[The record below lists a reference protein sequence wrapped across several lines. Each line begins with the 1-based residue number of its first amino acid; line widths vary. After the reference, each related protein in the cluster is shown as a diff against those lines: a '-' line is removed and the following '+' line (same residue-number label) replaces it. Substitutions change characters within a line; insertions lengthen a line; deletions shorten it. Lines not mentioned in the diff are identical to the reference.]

1 MIGRL
6 IDGRYQVRARI
17 ARGGMATVY
26 LATDLRLERRV
37 AIKIMHGHLAD
48 ESNFKER
55 FVQEARSAARLAHP
69 NVVNVFDQGQD
80 SDMAYLVMEY
90 LPGMTLR
97 DLLKDYGTL
106 TTEQTLDI
114 MDAVLGGL
122 AAAHKAG
129 IVHRD
134 LKPENVLLAD
144 DGRIKIGD
152 FGLSRAT
159 SANTATGQALL
170 GTIAYLSPELLTRG
184 TADARSDIYAAGIMM
199 YEMLTGAQ
207 PFVGDQPMQI
217 AFQHANDQVPR
228 PSAVNPS
235 VPRDLDELVL
245 WATAKDPVDR
255 PTDGRAMLEQLRLTE
270 QTMSATQAATTGVQ
284 RTVVMPAA
292 LSPDVATAQTQSFLA
307 TQAFQ
312 KSGKTPALTT
322 PTRAPAA
329 PPTAPHS
336 PPRSPAQAGPAD
348 RLKASAAVRRR
359 RGFWLAGVIVLL
371 IALAGGTGWYFGIGP
386 GAQLTLPDVT
396 KDSPSTAAQKL
407 EDLGL
412 VVTRAD
418 EPSTT
423 VPAGSVIGTDPASGQ
438 RVARESAVTLLVSTG
453 PTPLPLPQ
461 VIGLQED
468 AARAALEAAKFTVGD
483 PTKVFSS
490 DVEAG
495 VVIDAYAADGT
506 SSLAADGT
514 TEGVMYGE
522 AQPVILL
529 VSAGTIPGV
538 EGQSVD
544 AATSSLKSVGLNATT
559 GDTVF
564 SSTIGKGLVVQ
575 ANPPGDTV
583 HPGDMM
589 SLVVSAGSVPDVS
602 GKSVD
607 EATSTL
613 QAVGLQAT
621 SGEEVYNDTIAKG
634 LVIQAAA
641 PGDPVR
647 PGDTMSLQI
656 SRGPEP
662 VTVPDVVGKAWIDA
676 KSILVDAGFD
686 LSYPAGADLVPS
698 LVTVTATN
706 PIAGTS
712 VPRGSKLTVSVSF

>member
-245 WATAKDPVDR
+245 WATAKNPVDR

-292 LSPDVATAQTQSFLA
+292 LSPEVASAQTQ
-307 TQAFQ
+307 AFR
-312 KSGKTPALTT
+312 STGLTSALTA
-322 PTRAPAA
+322 PTRAPLPQTA
-329 PPTAPHS
+329 PPAATRSVAPS
-336 PPRSPAQAGPAD
+336 APSD

-359 RGFWLAGVIVLL
+359 RGFWIAGIIVLL
-371 IALAGGTGWYFGIGP
+371 VALAGGTGWYFGIGP
-386 GAQLTLPDVT
+386 GAQLTIPEVAGQAPD
-396 KDSPSTAAQKL
+396 AAQAAL
-407 EDLGL
+407 EELGV

-418 EPSTT
+418 QSSVT
-423 VPAGSVIGTDPASGQ
+423 VPVGTVVGTDPTSGAH
-438 RVARESAVTLLVSTG
+438 VARDSNVTLFVSTG
-453 PTPLPLPQ
+453 PAQLALPQ
-461 VIGLQED
+461 LIGADQ
-468 AARAALEAAKFTVGD
+468 ATAQQALEQAKFTLGS
-483 PTKVFSS
+483 TSQVFSS
-490 DVEAG
+490 DTAAG
-495 VVIDAYAADGT
+495 TVLDAYGADGA
-506 SSLAADGT
+506 SLAVDGS
-514 TEGVMYGE
+514 TEGVLYGE
-522 AQPVILL
+522 AQPVSFL
-529 VSAGTIPGV
+529 VSAGAI
-538 EGQSVD
+538 
-544 AATSSLKSVGLNATT
+544 
-559 GDTVF
+559 
-564 SSTIGKGLVVQ
+564 
-575 ANPPGDTV
+575 
-583 HPGDMM
+583 
-589 SLVVSAGSVPDVS
+589 PDVS
-602 GKSVD
+602 GQSVD
-607 EATSTL
+607 EATATL
-613 QAVGLQAT
+613 QAVGLSAAA
-621 SGEEVYNDTIAKG
+621 GEEVYSDSVEEG
-634 LVIQAAA
+634 LVIQAIA
-641 PGDPVR
+641 PADTVR
-647 PGDTMSLQI
+647 PGDTMSLQV

-662 VTVPDVVGKAWIDA
+662 VTVPDVVKLSWSEA
-676 KSILVDAGFD
+676 KPILEAAGFD
-686 LSYPAGADLVPS
+686 LSYPAGADIVPG

-706 PIAGTS
+706 PVAGTS
-712 VPRGSKLTVSVSF
+712 VPRGSKVTVSVSF

>member
-6 IDGRYQVRARI
+6 IDGRYQVRSRI

-207 PFVGDQPMQI
+207 PYIGDQPMQI

-228 PSAVNPS
+228 PSAVNPA
-235 VPRDLDELVL
+235 VPRDLDDLVL
-245 WATAKDPVDR
+245 WATTRDPEGR
-255 PTDGRAMLEQLRLTE
+255 PADARVMLEQLRLTE
-270 QTMSATQAATTGVQ
+270 QAMYANQASTTGVQ

-292 LSPDVATAQTQSFLA
+292 FSPQNATAQTQ
-307 TQAFQ
+307 AFRP
-312 KSGKTPALTT
+312 SDVTSAVTA
-322 PTRAPAA
+322 PTRPPRAA
-329 PPTAPHS
+329 LAAQPVDEGFDSPPTPSDALR
-336 PPRSPAQAGPAD
+336 RS
-348 RLKASAAVRRR
+348 SAVRRR

-371 IALAGGTGWYFGIGP
+371 IALAGGTGWYFGVGP
-386 GAQLTLPDVT
+386 GAQVTIPDVSAQT
-396 KDSPSTAAQKL
+396 PDAAQASL
-407 EDLGL
+407 EKLGL

-418 EPSTT
+418 QSSVT
-423 VPAGSVIGTDPASGQ
+423 VPAGSVVATDPTSGTH
-438 RVARESAVTLLVSTG
+438 VAHDAAVTLIISTG
-453 PTPLPLPQ
+453 PAQLPLPEL
-461 VIGLQED
+461 IGVDQGQ
-468 AARAALEAAKFTVGD
+468 AKQALEQAKFVLGGTNSVFNADTAAGTVLDAYSADGVTSLAVD
-483 PTKVFSS
+483 GVT
-490 DVEAG
+490 AG
-495 VVIDAYAADGT
+495 VTY
-506 SSLAADGT
+506 S
-514 TEGVMYGE
+514 E
-522 AQPVILL
+522 AQPVFLL
-529 VSAGTIPGV
+529 VSAG
-538 EGQSVD
+538 
-544 AATSSLKSVGLNATT
+544 A
-559 GDTVF
+559 
-564 SSTIGKGLVVQ
+564 
-575 ANPPGDTV
+575 
-583 HPGDMM
+583 
-589 SLVVSAGSVPDVS
+589 VPDVA
-602 GKSVD
+602 GESV
-607 EATSTL
+607 EGATAAL
-613 QAVGLQAT
+613 QAVGLAAA
-621 SGEEVYNDTIAKG
+621 SGDEVYSDTVAEG
-634 LVIQAAA
+634 HVIQGVATT
-641 PGDPVR
+641 DPVR
-647 PGDTMSLQI
+647 PGDTISLTI

-662 VTVPDVVGKAWIDA
+662 VAVPDVVGKKWIDA
-676 KSILVDAGFD
+676 KPLLEAAGFSLD
-686 LSYPAGADLVPS
+686 YNFAADLAPA
-698 LVTVTATN
+698 LVTVSAITPNGGTTA
-706 PIAGTS
+706 PK
-712 VPRGSKLTVSVSF
+712 GSSIKISF